1 VGRTPVTNA
10 LVYRTLA
17 AASGQS
23 GPSTLEWRA
32 AELARRY
39 KFDRKGIDVA
49 ARRMVEEELAR
60 VGLGPTA

>member
-1 VGRTPVTNA
+1 VTNA

-17 AASGQS
+17 AAAGQS

-39 KFDRKGIDVA
+39 PLDRKGVDVA
-49 ARRMVEEELAR
+49 ARRIVDAELAR
-60 VGLGPTA
+60 VGLGTTA